1 MTAAARRTFVLWL
14 LAMLAGAAIVW
25 NSRFSADMSFFLPA
39 HPSAEQQVLVDQL
52 REGAVTRLLML
63 AIGGGDAQQRAAL
76 SRELRARL
84 ADGPELATLRNGDH
98 HSLDADREYLFRH
111 RYLLSPAVTPERFT
125 VGGLHSAIAESIDV
139 LASPAGLLVKRLLP
153 QDPTGEL
160 LGLLA
165 GLDAGAQPNSRAGV
179 WASRD
184 GERALLLAQTA
195 ALGSDTDGQAAAIA
209 AIREAFAAARAAA
222 GVSGVS
228 GANAVTG
235 FADASLQIAGPGVFA
250 VHARTTIKAEVA
262 RLSMISTLGI
272 VAVLFFAYRS
282 LTLISLGLLPVV
294 SGALAGI
301 VAVSLAFGT
310 VFGITVGFGSA
321 LIGEAVD
328 YSIYYFVQSER
339 GDAAAWRSRFWPTI
353 RLGVMTSICGFGVLL
368 GSGFPGLAQ
377 LGLYSLTGL
386 LTAAAVTRFVLPQLV
401 PANTTQRELGGLGE
415 AFLRLTGPL
424 ERLRWPLVLLA
435 SAAATLLF
443 VDRDELWNRELSALS
458 TATAEDL
465 ATDAALRAD
474 AGAPDAR
481 LLIVVTAADRE
492 LALQAAERAGAQLDG
507 LVAAGVIGGYDTPAR
522 FLPSEATQEARR
534 ASLPAPEELRPRL
547 QTALADSPLA
557 ASKLESF
564 IADVAAARQAPTLGP
579 EALRGTSLALAVDTL
594 LLPRPT
600 GWSVLLPVRPPP
612 GEGLRTLD
620 ADALRS
626 ALAGS
631 GALFIDMKSEL
642 DALYA
647 HYLNE
652 AKLLAL
658 AGLAAIVGLL
668 AVALRSP
675 RRVLAVVA
683 PLLLAVLL
691 VTASLHLAGQRLQLL
706 HLIGM
711 LLIVAIGSNYALFF
725 ERLGSQLQ
733 HEPRAVASLL
743 VACLTTAIGFGTLAT
758 SQVPVLQALGI
769 TVGPGAVLALLF
781 SACFAASPSPRP

>member
-125 VGGLHSAIAESIDV
+125 VGGLRSAIAESIDV

-222 GVSGVS
+222 GVNGVN
-228 GANAVTG
+228 GVNG
-235 FADASLQIAGPGVFA
+235 LADASLQIAGPGVFA

-368 GSGFPGLAQ
+368 GSDFPGLAQ

-534 ASLPAPEELRPRL
+534 ASLPTTAELRQRL
-547 QTALADSPLA
+547 PLALADSPLA
-557 ASKLESF
+557 ASKLEPF
-564 IADVAAARQAPTLGP
+564 LRDVEAARTAPTLGP
-579 EALRGTSLALAVDTL
+579 EALLGTSLALAVDTL
-594 LLPRPT
+594 LLPRRA

-620 ADALRS
+620 AGALRS

-652 AKLLAL
+652 ARLLAL

-683 PLLLAVLL
+683 PLLLAVLV

-725 ERLGSQLQ
+725 ERLGSRLQ